1 MKENFSKREETEGVN
16 LLRGNPKEA
25 VLKLS
30 IPLMLSMMIISLYNI
45 IDSFWIAGLGAD
57 ELAAVGFVIPLEF
70 LIISIGTS
78 MGAGITSVVSKYIG
92 QKDDKMA
99 DNSATHSVILS
110 LIVSI
115 IVTVIFTVF
124 MKQLLIC
131 MGAKGM
137 ALNYAM
143 QYAHIYFVGSI
154 FVVMPNALYGLL
166 RSEGDNK
173 RTMYVMVFCA
183 VINMILDPIFIYSL
197 DMGMFGAALST
208 VLSLIMVLFVIIY
221 WIYIKKDTYLKPTL
235 SHFNYKQEIFKD
247 ILKVAIPSICE
258 MIFITFIT
266 ALMHFI
272 ILAVSTTDS
281 VAVFENGWRMVT
293 LATEPMMAISTAL
306 ISIIAANY
314 GAQKYENMK
323 IAYNYSMKIGTILG
337 VLSLVVFLV
346 FAPQIAYIFSYG
358 ETSIRLFEP
367 TVEFFHIFAWFFIVF
382 PAGVISTYMFQGLG
396 KGTMS
401 LIFTIIREAICATL
415 FAVLFGIILKWG
427 INGVWFGILV
437 GYSIG
442 GLIAILYANNYL
454 TKLVKIKKTKSIR

>member
-1 MKENFSKREETEGVN
+1 MKEKFSKREETEGVN

-25 VLKLS
+25 VRKLS
-30 IPLMLSMMIISLYNI
+30 TPLMLSMIIISLYNI

-78 MGAGITSVVSKYIG
+78 LGAGITFVVSKYIG

-110 LIVSI
+110 LIVAI

-124 MKQLLIC
+124 MKELLIC
-131 MGAKGM
+131 MGARGT

-208 VLSLIMVLFVIIY
+208 VLSLIIVLFVIIY

-235 SHFNYKQEIFKD
+235 SNFNYKPEIFKD

-266 ALMHFI
+266 AMMHFI

-306 ISIIAANY
+306 ISVIAANY
-314 GAQKYENMK
+314 GAKKYDNMK
-323 IAYNYSMKIGTILG
+323 IAYNYAMKMGTIIG
-337 VLSLVVFLV
+337 IIALVIFIV
-346 FAPQIAYIFSYG
+346 FAPQIAYLFSYG
-358 ETSIRLFEP
+358 ETSIRLFKP
-367 TVEFFHIFAWFFIVF
+367 TVEFFQIFAWFFLVF
-382 PAGVISTYMFQGLG
+382 PGGVISTYMFQGLG
-396 KGTMS
+396 NGTMS
-401 LIFTIIREAICATL
+401 LIFTIIREAICATV
-415 FAVLFGIILKWG
+415 FAVIFGIFLGGG
-427 INGVWFGILV
+427 INGVWFGILI
-437 GYSIG
+437 GYTIG
-442 GLIAILYANNYL
+442 GLIAIIYSNNYL
-454 TKLVKIKKTKSIR
+454 TKLVKENKTTSA